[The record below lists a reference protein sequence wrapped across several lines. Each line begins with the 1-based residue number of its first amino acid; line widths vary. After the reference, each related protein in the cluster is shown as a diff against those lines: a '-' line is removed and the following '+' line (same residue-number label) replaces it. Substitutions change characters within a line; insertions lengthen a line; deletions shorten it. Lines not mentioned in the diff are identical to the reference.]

1 MVIQTDVIP
10 EYVGII
16 GAVSSILSVTV
27 VKDKSLSPILFWG
40 GIAMSGVGIFKLVNE
55 NTDFLSGIDLDIG
68 DIGLDLGG
76 EGEGGGSTPEVDLP
90 EGEFP
95 EPALKESGRAH
106 KIAPKNMMLSRLGLN
121 KIGI

>member
-1 MVIQTDVIP
+1 MVDTEIIP

-16 GAVSSILSVTV
+16 GAVSSILAVTV

-55 NTDFLSGIDLDIG
+55 NTDFLSGIDLDVG

-76 EGEGGGSTPEVDLP
+76 ENGIETPKVDLP

-106 KIAPKNMMLSRLGLN
+106 KIAPKNMFRSRLDLN
-121 KIGI
+121 KVGL